1 MNILKE
7 YDKDLDIRGLDEA
20 FLDLTDFAFN
30 NYISEEKEFESL
42 IKEIKSVATPIALLS
57 SNEEIGSSMYKY
69 LTQL

>member
-42 IKEIKSVATPIALLS
+42 IKEIKSKIFDETKLTHIIQAL
-57 SNEEIGSSMYKY
+57 YV
-69 LTQL
+69 T